1 MKLAIP
7 RPRKRPVA
15 PPPPP
20 ELDAIEWRG
29 RRIDFTVIR
38 SHRRKRTVGLRVLG
52 GVVEVRAPVR
62 TSQRRVRE
70 FVQAKGSWVVDKLI
84 EHRERPK
91 IPPFGYGES
100 VPYLGRNAA
109 ITIEPGPVEAVA
121 VGLHD
126 EDCNVFVEDPGA
138 IYLGRWHFHVT
149 APQGM
154 EGDALSDSVREALV
168 AWYRAQAAEVIQR
181 AVDECKP
188 FVAPRAKPVVRISGA
203 RAQWGSCSADG
214 VLRFSWRCL
223 MLDEQDIEYVAVH
236 ELAHLKVRN
245 HSKAFWRVV
254 TKAMPNAL
262 DVRRGITRAS
272 RTLPR

>member
-38 SHRRKRTVGLRVLG
+38 SPRRKRTMGLRVLG
-52 GVVEVRAPVR
+52 GIVEVRAPVR
-62 TSQRRVRE
+62 ISQRRVRE

-84 EHRERPK
+84 EYRERPA
-91 IPPFGYGES
+91 IPPFGHGNT
-100 VPYLGRNAA
+100 VPYLGR
-109 ITIEPGPVEAVA
+109 TTSLWIEQGPVKAVE
-121 VGLHD
+121 VRLHG
-126 EDCNVFVEDPGA
+126 EDCEYPDVPPGA
-138 IYLGRWHFHVT
+138 YYIGRRHFHVSV
-149 APQGM
+149 P
-154 EGDALSDSVREALV
+154 EGVEDAAYVEGVREALV
-168 AWYRAQAAEVIQR
+168 AWYRAQAAEVIQE

-188 FVAPRAKPVVRISGA
+188 LVAPRAKPVVRISNA
-203 RAQWGSCSADG
+203 RAQWGSCSSDG

-223 MLDEQDIEYVAVH
+223 MLDPYEMEYIAVH

-262 DVRRGITRAS
+262 DIRRGITRAS

>member
-1 MKLAIP
+1 M
-7 RPRKRPVA
+7 
-15 PPPPP
+15 
-20 ELDAIEWRG
+20 
-29 RRIDFTVIR
+29 
-38 SHRRKRTVGLRVLG
+38 GLRVLG
-52 GVVEVRAPVR
+52 GIVEVRAPVR
-62 TSQRRVRE
+62 ISQRRVRE

-91 IPPFGYGES
+91 ISPFGYGES
-100 VPYLGRNAA
+100 VPYLGRKAA

-121 VGLHD
+121 VSLHD
-126 EDCNVFVEDPGA
+126 EDCNVFVEEPDL

-149 APQGM
+149 APLGI
-154 EGDALSDSVREALV
+154 EGDSLRESVREALV
-168 AWYRAQAAEVIQR
+168 AWYRAQATEVIQQ

-188 FVAPRAKPVVRISGA
+188 LVAPRAKPVVRISNA
-203 RAQWGSCSADG
+203 RAQWGSCSSDG

-223 MLDEQDIEYVAVH
+223 MLDPYEIEYIAVH

-254 TKAMPNAL
+254 TKAMPSAL
-262 DVRRGITRAS
+262 DIRRGITRAS